1 MKYIREHYPGK
12 KVYVY
17 LWPQCY
23 NLKWSPDYLLFLSG
37 EQMRRMLEACY
48 SLTDGVILWAAGRDT
63 DDKTYISWDDPRVV
77 EMWSGVEAFLRRHRI
92 KALK

>member
-1 MKYIREHYPGK
+1 
-12 KVYVY
+12 
-17 LWPQCY
+17 
-23 NLKWSPDYLLFLSG
+23 
-37 EQMRRMLEACY
+37 MLEACY

-77 EMWSGVEAFLRRHRI
+77 EMWSGVEAFLRHHRI